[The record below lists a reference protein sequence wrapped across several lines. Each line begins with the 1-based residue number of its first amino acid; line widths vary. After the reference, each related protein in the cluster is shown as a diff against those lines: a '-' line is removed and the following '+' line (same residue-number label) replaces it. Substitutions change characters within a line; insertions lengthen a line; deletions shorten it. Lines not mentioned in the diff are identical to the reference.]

1 MSGGLRGRTGD
12 LRWGDRRWGDR
23 RWSAVTLT
31 GLALVLVTGCSAGAP
46 EQVAHPSSAADDASE
61 TTTASAPDGSPDDD
75 ALSGPAQA
83 TDLGQLEGAL
93 REQSQWV
100 LEHLVPDATGPTAEE
115 AGQRF
120 SAEFLAQVPADQ
132 IAPVLAQFRAGPPL
146 TLTAVGEV
154 EEHPDGALST
164 ELTLSGDEPLRLSI
178 TVDAEGRIA
187 GLFLQPGPPA
197 DLPEV
202 GSWEELDEQFADLGG
217 TTGVYVGEV
226 ESGSCATVHAS
237 GQAAEPAPS
246 GSVFK
251 LIVLSALVDT
261 VTEGDLSWEDELTLT
276 PEVKSL
282 PSGELQDRPDGS
294 VVTVQEAAELM
305 ISISDNTATD
315 LLMGAVGPGRLT
327 TAVARVSD
335 DPERLSPLLSTSQ
348 FFELGWAAPH
358 LREQWSD
365 ADPARRAELAD
376 ELSGDLS
383 ALRANPFAVSEPVW
397 TSGVGWFLTGEE
409 ICTAHAVLQEQA
421 GTAEGEPLR
430 TILSANPGLFAPP
443 EATYQAFKGGSAP
456 GVLAFTF
463 YVEVGDES
471 PGRVLSVQVSHD
483 GAILPGSYTD
493 LTQAG
498 LGLLAAH

>member
-1 MSGGLRGRTGD
+1 M
-12 LRWGDRRWGDR
+12 
-23 RWSAVTLT
+23 VTLT
-31 GLALVLVTGCSAGAP
+31 VLALALVTGCSAGAP
-46 EQVAHPSSAADDASE
+46 EQVAHPTSAADRASQ
-61 TTTASAPDGSPDDD
+61 TSATAPDEPQDAA
-75 ALSGPAQA
+75 ALSGPAQV

-100 LEHLVPDATGPTAEE
+100 LDHLAADATGPTAEE

-120 SAEFLAQVPADQ
+120 STEFLAQVPAEQ
-132 IAPVLAQFRAGPPL
+132 IAPVLAQFRGGPPL

-154 EEHPDGALST
+154 EERPDGALAT

-178 TVDAEGRIA
+178 TVDADGLIA
-187 GLFLQPGPPA
+187 GFFLQPGPPA

-202 GSWEELDEQFADLGG
+202 GSWEELDEEFAELGG
-217 TTGVYVGEV
+217 TTRVYVGQV
-226 ESGSCATVHAS
+226 DSGRCRPVHVS
-237 GQAAEPAPS
+237 GEAAEPAPS

-251 LIVLSALVDT
+251 LIVLSALVDA
-261 VTEGDLSWEDELTLT
+261 VAEGALSWEDELTLT

-294 VVTVQEAAELM
+294 VVTVREAAELM

-315 LLMGAVGPGRLT
+315 LLMDAVGPGGL
-327 TAVARVSD
+327 AAALARVSD

-348 FFELGWAAPH
+348 FFELGWAAPQ
-358 LREQWSD
+358 LREQWAD
-365 ADPARRAELAD
+365 ADPARRAELVD

-397 TSGVGWFLTGEE
+397 TSGVGWFLTGAE

-463 YVEVGDES
+463 YVEAGDES

>member
-1 MSGGLRGRTGD
+1 MSDGLRRPTGD
-12 LRWGDRRWGDR
+12 RWGDRRWG
-23 RWSAVTLT
+23 SVTLT
-31 GLALVLVTGCSAGAP
+31 GLALVLVTGCSTGAP
-46 EQVAHPSSAADDASE
+46 GQVTETPTADRTSE
-61 TTTASAPDGSPDDD
+61 TTSVTAPDGPQDD
-75 ALSGPAQA
+75 AAHSGPAQA

-100 LEHLVPDATGPTAEE
+100 LDHLAPDATGPTAEE

-146 TLTAVGEV
+146 TLTTVGDV
-154 EEHPDGALST
+154 EEQPDGALT
-164 ELTLSGDEPLRLSI
+164 TQLTLSGDEPLRLSI
-178 TVDAEGRIA
+178 TVDADGRIA

-202 GSWEELDEQFADLGG
+202 GSWQELDEEFADLGG
-217 TTGVYVGEV
+217 TTRVYVGEV
-226 ESGSCATVHAS
+226 DSGRCLPVHAS
-237 GQAAEPAPS
+237 EQAGEPAPS

-251 LIVLSALVDT
+251 LIVLSALVDA
-261 VTEGDLSWEDELTLT
+261 VTEGDLGWEDELTVT

-315 LLMGAVGPGRLT
+315 LLMDAVGPGWLT
-327 TAVARVSD
+327 AALARVSD
-335 DPERLSPLLSTSQ
+335 DPERLTPLLSTSQ
-348 FFELGWAAPH
+348 FFELGWAAPQ
-358 LREQWSD
+358 LREQWAD
-365 ADPARRAELAD
+365 ADPARGAELVD

-383 ALRANPFAVSEPVW
+383 GLRANPFAVSEPVW

-421 GTAEGEPLR
+421 DTAEGEPLR
-430 TILSANPGLFAPP
+430 AILSANPGLFAPP

-456 GVLAFTF
+456 GVLAFSF
-463 YVEVGDES
+463 YVETDAEL

-498 LGLLAAH
+498 LGLLAAP